1 MSDLSGFLNALGD
14 LPIETDAAEV
24 RRKSRDMTSMF
35 SPTMKRELADRT
47 AEAIVKPRV
56 KSDLARIAAAAART
70 RTPLLARG
78 AGTCTFGQ
86 GVPLQGGAI
95 VDTTALSNIVALSER
110 RVRAETGARLIDIDE
125 AARPQGWE
133 LRMHPSTKRVST
145 LGGYIAG
152 GHAGVGSCA
161 YGILRDTGNIL
172 AIEVISVE
180 EDPKTVEL
188 RGPDVNWVHHAYGA
202 NGLITEIE
210 MPLAPAWPWVEH
222 VVTFPDFLDAVGF
235 VHAVATSDGL
245 VKKLLSVT
253 GWPLPAMI
261 EPLAGFVPDGASM
274 VVAMIADISYDGFAA
289 LARDFGGTMQVS
301 APEGAGAY
309 GRPIYEFSWGHT
321 RLHINKTDR
330 ELNEVVGLFPPDDLL
345 ASVARVY
352 RRFRDVGPMHLEAKR
367 FDGAFSLQG
376 SPLFAHHSDAD
387 LANVIAGMEAEGVRV
402 ANNHTFLV
410 AEGGMKSV
418 VEADR
423 AFKRRMDP
431 FGLLNP
437 GKLDFDGAEK
447 PASAAAAIPTS
458 GWTYRDA
465 REAATP
471 RPREA

>member
-1 MSDLSGFLNALGD
+1 
-14 LPIETDAAEV
+14 
-24 RRKSRDMTSMF
+24 
-35 SPTMKRELADRT
+35 
-47 AEAIVKPRV
+47 
-56 KSDLARIAAAAART
+56 
-70 RTPLLARG
+70 
-78 AGTCTFGQ
+78 
-86 GVPLQGGAI
+86 
-95 VDTTALSNIVALSER
+95 
-110 RVRAETGARLIDIDE
+110 
-125 AARPQGWE
+125 
-133 LRMHPSTKRVST
+133 
-145 LGGYIAG
+145 
-152 GHAGVGSCA
+152 
-161 YGILRDTGNIL
+161 
-172 AIEVISVE
+172 
-180 EDPKTVEL
+180 
-188 RGPDVNWVHHAYGA
+188 
-202 NGLITEIE
+202 
-210 MPLAPAWPWVEH
+210 
-222 VVTFPDFLDAVGF
+222 
-235 VHAVATSDGL
+235 
-245 VKKLLSVT
+245 LSVT

-261 EPLAGFVPDGASM
+261 EPLAGFVPEGASM
-274 VVAMIADISYDGFAA
+274 VVAMIADISRDGFEA
-289 LARDFGGTMQVS
+289 LARDFGGKVQVS
-301 APEGAGAY
+301 APEGAGPY

-330 ELNEVVGLFPPDDLL
+330 KLNEVVGLFPPDDLL

-447 PASAAAAIPTS
+447 PASAAAAMPTS

-465 REAATP
+465 REATTP
-471 RPREA
+471 RPQEA